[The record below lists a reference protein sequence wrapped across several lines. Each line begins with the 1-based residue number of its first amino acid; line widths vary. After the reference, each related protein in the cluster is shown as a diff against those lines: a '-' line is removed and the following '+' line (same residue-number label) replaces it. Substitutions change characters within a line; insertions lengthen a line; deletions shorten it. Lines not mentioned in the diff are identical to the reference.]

1 MIYNS
6 LLNNPKTKKY
16 KKNSLSIINKKI
28 DKLDSDISRLYKKY
42 AFFKKERLNQEKDQK
57 TIINRIKYLEDE
69 EKKMR
74 IKCEIQ
80 MNKINSLTKKLE
92 NNTTDKNKSK
102 IKQKITYNNKSY
114 FKSEINNN
122 NLNEYSEDNISN
134 NSFNNSITNIN
145 VKMDN
150 KKKKNNIRLI
160 DDRNDDYNEIFK
172 YDLKIGH
179 NKYNFD
185 ENKLVKIDTKKDKKI
200 IIENLKNKLKLNNSL
215 ILEKPKNIYQE
226 EYNVDKNDINIL
238 NKDYSNIIINDIKNI
253 SISNYEYINIDRNKY
268 NPIKHFKT
276 NINKRKKIK
285 SKLKSEDSKSSHK
298 YKKNNSLIYNHKKL
312 NNKNQF
318 NPLSQNSGHNNSF
331 LLSKTITVHKE
342 SNNEA
347 KNNNINNLKLFKT
360 IEVKR
365 KKLDNIRNNNDSI
378 DLNKIKKIKII
389 KKNKAIQAKKNNLLT
404 KKGNDI
410 QISYD
415 FIINDDKIYYNN
427 NNKDIHKN
435 LSSKHYDNYNQNYI
449 LIKNEEK
456 LRKIINRN
464 KSVNQK

>member
-1 MIYNS
+1 M
-6 LLNNPKTKKY
+6 
-16 KKNSLSIINKKI
+16 
-28 DKLDSDISRLYKKY
+28 
-42 AFFKKERLNQEKDQK
+42 
-57 TIINRIKYLEDE
+57 
-69 EKKMR
+69 
-74 IKCEIQ
+74 
-80 MNKINSLTKKLE
+80 
-92 NNTTDKNKSK
+92 
-102 IKQKITYNNKSY
+102 
-114 FKSEINNN
+114 
-122 NLNEYSEDNISN
+122 
-134 NSFNNSITNIN
+134 
-145 VKMDN
+145 
-150 KKKKNNIRLI
+150 
-160 DDRNDDYNEIFK
+160 
-172 YDLKIGH
+172 
-179 NKYNFD
+179 
-185 ENKLVKIDTKKDKKI
+185 
-200 IIENLKNKLKLNNSL
+200 
-215 ILEKPKNIYQE
+215 
-226 EYNVDKNDINIL
+226 
-238 NKDYSNIIINDIKNI
+238 
-253 SISNYEYINIDRNKY
+253 
-268 NPIKHFKT
+268 
-276 NINKRKKIK
+276 
-285 SKLKSEDSKSSHK
+285 
-298 YKKNNSLIYNHKKL
+298 IYNHKKL